1 VRWGSDTEPSLVDP
15 RSSNGE
21 KPVVFL
27 ARLVGFLNSLM
38 AFGRDGGASGRRR
51 ENRSPIQ
58 GLRMK
63 KSAMKVET
71 ISEFGCGSIL
81 AL

>member
-1 VRWGSDTEPSLVDP
+1 
-15 RSSNGE
+15 
-21 KPVVFL
+21 
-27 ARLVGFLNSLM
+27 M